1 MTLRNVVLAGALLFS
16 LEKAQAQSKPVSMDK
31 SPMDMAYYPT
41 DYPVLKIQ
49 DKAPGPLVA
58 RAIYSRPQKNGR
70 KLFGELVEYGKVW
83 RLGANEATEIEFFQ
97 DVKIDNKK
105 IKKGRYTMYALVDT
119 DKWTIILNKETDTWG
134 AFRYDPSKDVVR
146 TTVPVEKQSD
156 VTEAFSM
163 EFEKIRKSAQGRTAG
178 DRLGRRAGKTPDYLV
193 ICAALL
199 ASCPLTR
206 PM

>member
-1 MTLRNVVLAGALLFS
+1 MSSRNVVLAFALLFG
-16 LEKAQAQSKPVSMDK
+16 LKMAQAQSKPVSMDK
-31 SPMDMAYYPT
+31 SPMDMAYYPS

-70 KLFGELVEYGKVW
+70 KLFGDLVEYGKVW

-105 IKKGRYTMYALVDT
+105 VKKGRYTMYALVDS

-134 AFRYDPSKDVVR
+134 AFRYDSAKDVLR
-146 TTVPVEKQSD
+146 TSVPVEKQPD

-163 EFEKIRKSAQGRTAG
+163 EFEKVGKGAQ
-178 DRLGRRAGKTPDYLV
+178 LV
-193 ICAALL
+193 INWDNVQVKLPF
-199 ASCPLTR
+199 SW
-206 PM
+206 